1 MALRFDGYTD
11 GADLWQYVIANFGT
25 LCWGAIMLGCLVMV
39 SSATAKAVFEEWG
52 GAAFRGICRP
62 SGVTSSGCPG

>member
-1 MALRFDGYTD
+1 MAVRHRELRHP
-11 GADLWQYVIANFGT
+11 L
-25 LCWGAIMLGCLVMV
+25 LGAIMLGCLVMV

-52 GAAFRGICRP
+52 AAFRGICRP